1 MTHSVCFVQCHN
13 FLTGSNFFPC
23 RSSET
28 VLRSVC
34 LVNSI
39 FSSQSQSFYVSLSVS
54 QESSYPRKKSSSFNY
69 NYLEVLL
76 EQPRLMIMIKYLS
89 CKVDKDNVEKVS
101 QVFVVFVCVPIFFLK
116 NKKLAYTCGWKLR
129 LNERRS
135 WKS

>member
-1 MTHSVCFVQCHN
+1 MTHSVCFVQCQN

-54 QESSYPRKKSSSFNY
+54 QESSYQRKKSSSFNY

-76 EQPRLMIMIKYLS
+76 EQPRLMIMIKFLS

-135 WKS
+135 